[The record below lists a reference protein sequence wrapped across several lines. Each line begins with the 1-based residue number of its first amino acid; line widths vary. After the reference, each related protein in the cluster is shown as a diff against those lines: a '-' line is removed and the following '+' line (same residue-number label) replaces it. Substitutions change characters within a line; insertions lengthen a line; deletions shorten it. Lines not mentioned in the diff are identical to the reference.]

1 MADAGIQIKRH
12 FRKLSAKD
20 MDEVVDIAAD
30 LIVRHL
36 KGRPKPEKPQAQE
49 KETRS

>member
-1 MADAGIQIKRH
+1 VPDTGIQIKRH
-12 FRKLSAKD
+12 FRKLSARD

-36 KGRPKPEKPQAQE
+36 KGRPKSGETKAQE
-49 KETRS
+49 KEAES

>member
-1 MADAGIQIKRH
+1 MANTGIQIKRH

-20 MDEVVDIAAD
+20 MDEVVDTAAD

-36 KGRPKPEKPQAQE
+36 KSQPKSGEAKAQQ
-49 KETRS
+49 KEAES